1 MTNETANT
9 QNQPAVQ
16 KQGEQQQKQGAQQSG
31 AGTAEKKPESASSD
45 ANKDTAKS

>member
-1 MTNETANT
+1 MTNETPNT

-31 AGTAEKKPESASSD
+31 AATSEKKPENAGSD
-45 ANKDTAKS
+45 ANKDAAKS